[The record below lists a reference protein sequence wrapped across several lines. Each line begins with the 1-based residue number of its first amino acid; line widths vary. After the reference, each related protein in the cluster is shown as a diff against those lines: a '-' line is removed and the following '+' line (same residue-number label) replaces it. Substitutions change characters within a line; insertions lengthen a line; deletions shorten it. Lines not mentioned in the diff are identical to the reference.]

1 MTFARTLFYRCV
13 IAMLRHERKKARI
26 RNKRQFVLPGFEHLP
41 ESIVTDGG
49 KTVPLIDLNYS
60 GVRSFYWSLT
70 RPYARKMKGDP
81 EIIDAKALLDKMR
94 PYAKEK
100 VITVRQV
107 LLLDGGPTAAEQSA

>member
-1 MTFARTLFYRCV
+1 MKIFEEKANVV
-13 IAMLRHERKKARI
+13 IYI
-26 RNKRQFVLPGFEHLP
+26 IP
-41 ESIVTDGG
+41 
-49 KTVPLIDLNYS
+49 
-60 GVRSFYWSLT
+60 FYWSLT

-100 VITVRQV
+100 GITVRQV